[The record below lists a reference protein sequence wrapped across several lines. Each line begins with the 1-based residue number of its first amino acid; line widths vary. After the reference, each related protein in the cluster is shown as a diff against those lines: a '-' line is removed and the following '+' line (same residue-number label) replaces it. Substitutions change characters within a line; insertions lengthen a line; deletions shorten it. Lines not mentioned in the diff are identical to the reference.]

1 MDLILWG
8 SSHMIDKSTDK
19 SGLPEQVKKGLNFE
33 KVWDFSKGGK
43 ALDTR
48 DTQQILDWIGANGST
63 RQIFLF
69 LIGGNNIRNAF
80 RHKTDRY
87 KEITAVV
94 RRYKDILES
103 IQGVGARVILCGTV
117 PDPSRQE
124 VDEVLKD
131 LDLAL
136 GSLDLGPLG
145 TFVELRTCLTGPNGQ
160 IRKDAYRRKDI
171 HLSSVGNAMVGRRIR
186 SLLEVIGKAP
196 SGPSMTQT
204 KLPTAPALVRT
215 PGPASKQTGVRARVV
230 PPPASSTPPTTN
242 SSEKEARLA
251 ELWAEVRGSQ
261 LPPPNSTSTT
271 TLALLTPP
279 VQNLAQVSEMA
290 NLIDW
295 TNDPELKLDA
305 VDRMNGWTI
314 ELTKLQI
321 QFNPA
326 PIQIA
331 RPTSTQI
338 YRPKP
343 KRFTVAGM
351 RVVKHVID
359 PIRPQ
364 LAITHVPTITNVARV
379 TPMTIAPVAV
389 PPVRIAPVAGPD
401 AFDLELAGIQRSGNI
416 ARNRAQAMAAL
427 GIDDSMEFEPF
438 DSSSPRHLNMSGAS
452 ELLRSYD
459 DDAMVDADV
468 LDQFA
473 AVTVTEPVT
482 GPEPESDP
490 EDEDL

>member
-1 MDLILWG
+1 
-8 SSHMIDKSTDK
+8 
-19 SGLPEQVKKGLNFE
+19 
-33 KVWDFSKGGK
+33 
-43 ALDTR
+43 
-48 DTQQILDWIGANGST
+48 
-63 RQIFLF
+63 
-69 LIGGNNIRNAF
+69 
-80 RHKTDRY
+80 
-87 KEITAVV
+87 
-94 RRYKDILES
+94 
-103 IQGVGARVILCGTV
+103 
-117 PDPSRQE
+117 
-124 VDEVLKD
+124 
-131 LDLAL
+131 
-136 GSLDLGPLG
+136 
-145 TFVELRTCLTGPNGQ
+145 
-160 IRKDAYRRKDI
+160 
-171 HLSSVGNAMVGRRIR
+171 
-186 SLLEVIGKAP
+186 
-196 SGPSMTQT
+196 
-204 KLPTAPALVRT
+204 
-215 PGPASKQTGVRARVV
+215 
-230 PPPASSTPPTTN
+230 
-242 SSEKEARLA
+242 
-251 ELWAEVRGSQ
+251 
-261 LPPPNSTSTT
+261 
-271 TLALLTPP
+271 
-279 VQNLAQVSEMA
+279 MA

-305 VDRMNGWTI
+305 IDRMDGWTI

-343 KRFTVAGM
+343 KRFTIAGM

-379 TPMTIAPVAV
+379 TPMT
-389 PPVRIAPVAGPD
+389 IAPVAGPD

-438 DSSSPRHLNMSGAS
+438 DSSSPRRLNISGAS

-468 LDQFA
+468 LNQFA
-473 AVTVTEPVT
+473 AVTVTEPVTITEPVT

>member
-1 MDLILWG
+1 
-8 SSHMIDKSTDK
+8 
-19 SGLPEQVKKGLNFE
+19 
-33 KVWDFSKGGK
+33 
-43 ALDTR
+43 
-48 DTQQILDWIGANGST
+48 
-63 RQIFLF
+63 
-69 LIGGNNIRNAF
+69 
-80 RHKTDRY
+80 
-87 KEITAVV
+87 
-94 RRYKDILES
+94 
-103 IQGVGARVILCGTV
+103 
-117 PDPSRQE
+117 
-124 VDEVLKD
+124 
-131 LDLAL
+131 
-136 GSLDLGPLG
+136 
-145 TFVELRTCLTGPNGQ
+145 
-160 IRKDAYRRKDI
+160 
-171 HLSSVGNAMVGRRIR
+171 
-186 SLLEVIGKAP
+186 
-196 SGPSMTQT
+196 
-204 KLPTAPALVRT
+204 
-215 PGPASKQTGVRARVV
+215 
-230 PPPASSTPPTTN
+230 
-242 SSEKEARLA
+242 
-251 ELWAEVRGSQ
+251 
-261 LPPPNSTSTT
+261 
-271 TLALLTPP
+271 
-279 VQNLAQVSEMA
+279 MA

-305 VDRMNGWTI
+305 IDRMNGWTI

-338 YRPKP
+338 YRPRP
-343 KRFTVAGM
+343 KRFTVVGM

-364 LAITHVPTITNVARV
+364 LAITHVPSITNVARV

-401 AFDLELAGIQRSGNI
+401 AFELELVRIQQSGNI

-438 DSSSPRHLNMSGAS
+438 DSSSPRHLNTSGAS

-459 DDAMVDADV
+459 DDAMVDTDV

-482 GPEPESDP
+482 DPEPTVNPSSIPEMNHDNYIETIRNLNPEPEEDP

>member
-1 MDLILWG
+1 
-8 SSHMIDKSTDK
+8 
-19 SGLPEQVKKGLNFE
+19 
-33 KVWDFSKGGK
+33 
-43 ALDTR
+43 
-48 DTQQILDWIGANGST
+48 
-63 RQIFLF
+63 
-69 LIGGNNIRNAF
+69 
-80 RHKTDRY
+80 
-87 KEITAVV
+87 
-94 RRYKDILES
+94 
-103 IQGVGARVILCGTV
+103 
-117 PDPSRQE
+117 
-124 VDEVLKD
+124 
-131 LDLAL
+131 
-136 GSLDLGPLG
+136 
-145 TFVELRTCLTGPNGQ
+145 
-160 IRKDAYRRKDI
+160 
-171 HLSSVGNAMVGRRIR
+171 
-186 SLLEVIGKAP
+186 
-196 SGPSMTQT
+196 
-204 KLPTAPALVRT
+204 
-215 PGPASKQTGVRARVV
+215 
-230 PPPASSTPPTTN
+230 
-242 SSEKEARLA
+242 
-251 ELWAEVRGSQ
+251 
-261 LPPPNSTSTT
+261 
-271 TLALLTPP
+271 
-279 VQNLAQVSEMA
+279 MA

-379 TPMTIAPVAV
+379 TPMTFAPVAV

-401 AFDLELAGIQRSGNI
+401 AFDLELARIQRSGNI

-427 GIDDSMEFEPF
+427 GIDDSMEFEPN
-438 DSSSPRHLNMSGAS
+438 DSSSPLHLNASNAS
-452 ELLRSYD
+452 ELLRSFND
-459 DDAMVDADV
+459 EFMEDVADIDV
-468 LDQFA
+468 ANQFA

-482 GPEPESDP
+482 GPEPNQNPEPEDDP